1 MTMNEYR
8 KVLDILGT
16 DRICNHCEGYTVG
29 FRSDARIDVDN
40 SARKATELVESILS
54 YADAMLF
61 EVDALEPSCVS
72 DVMSFTWNDERYVL
86 DMDHM
91 LCDACEAEWENWKD
105 VRREILAA
113 GRLHVE
119 YSYETDAEE
128 AGELIGCG
136 IQGMLEKLLA
146 DGQLAD
152 CVKLSMRIETVHG
165 GFEFDD
171 GLASEP
177 CRLLWMNGTH
187 NGSYVCGEVPY
198 ERNDALIRSYG
209 AWRQSEC
216 SDGMEENG
224 IILRL
229 HPRTSPAL
237 LNRLR
242 RSAKQFASKVN
253 CNMEYFLSR
262 EEHRRAYAEENS
274 SYMTASMTDK
284 ALDDAEQRNLPDLR
298 IYFTKEE
305 VEALLNRYPK
315 LSALYVRHAGAD
327 YTADDLERI
336 RFMWTLVLME
346 QLEGPSRSVRHGNW
360 FFPFSQPSEEYMKVF
375 ERLPEEIR
383 FRLYGGRNYEAS
395 IDDMSGQRVYRF
407 SDGDRFKGFI
417 NTHSGLGDLSIQDD
431 HVNRSIHENGY
442 FIRLNLVYLNGMED
456 IREMCRFLNELKE
469 IEQLAQAETGLPIQ
483 KDDTASVEPG
493 FSIDPVFFT
502 WNEEEEGLVGAELE
516 NLDRISKQ
524 TRREFHEQLSQQD
537 PVGMNQLTV
546 CDGTDIRDNVTFEAE
561 DKSQWAH
568 LNFRLEQGKFICEIA
583 HVED

>member
-1 MTMNEYR
+1 MTKDEYR

-40 SARKATELVESILS
+40 SARKATELIESILI

-152 CVKLSMRIETVHG
+152 CVKLSMRVEPVHG
-165 GFEFDD
+165 GVEFDD

-177 CRLLWMNGTH
+177 CRLLWMNGMH

-198 ERNDALIRSYG
+198 EKNDALIRSYG
-209 AWRQSEC
+209 AWRQSEYD
-216 SDGMEENG
+216 DGMDENG

-253 CNMEYFLSR
+253 CNMEYFLSC
-262 EEHRRAYAEENS
+262 EDHRRAYVEENS
-274 SYMTASMTDK
+274 SYLTASMMDK
-284 ALDDAEQRNLPDLR
+284 AVDDAEQRNFSDLR
-298 IYFTKEE
+298 VYFSKEE
-305 VEALLNRYPK
+305 VEELLNRYPK
-315 LSALYVRHAGAD
+315 LSSLYIRHAGTDYSAD
-327 YTADDLERI
+327 ELERI
-336 RFMWTLVLME
+336 RFLWTLVLME
-346 QLEGPSRSVRHGNW
+346 RMEGPSRAICCGYSVTHS
-360 FFPFSQPSEEYMKVF
+360 SQPSEEYLKLF
-375 ERLPEEIR
+375 ERLPKEIR
-383 FRLYGGRNYEAS
+383 FKLYGGSNYEIS
-395 IDDMSGQRVYRF
+395 NNEETGQKVYRLT
-407 SDGDRFKGFI
+407 DGDQFKGFAYTRTGI
-417 NTHSGLGDLSIQDD
+417 GDLSIQDD
-431 HVNRSIHENGY
+431 NVNRSIHENGY
-442 FIRLNLVYLNGMED
+442 FIRLNLIYLNGMD
-456 IREMCRFLNELKE
+456 DVREMCSFLDELKQ
-469 IEQLAQAETGLPIQ
+469 IEQLAQAETGLPVE
-483 KDDTASVEPG
+483 KTNSASEAQA
-493 FSIDPVFFT
+493 FSPDPMEFM
-502 WNEEEEGLVGAELE
+502 WYKEEENLVGSALE
-516 NLDRISKQ
+516 NLDRLPKI
-524 TRREFHEQLSQQD
+524 TRREFHAQLEQQN
-537 PVGMNQLTV
+537 PVGMNRLMV
-546 CDGTDIRDNVTFEAE
+546 FDGERVRDNVTFEAE
-561 DKSQWAH
+561 NNSQWAH
-568 LNFRLEQGKFICEIA
+568 LNFRLEQGKHICEIA
-583 HVED
+583 HIED